1 MRSFIRQF
9 CSNSPPV
16 TTAYARLRRIPF
28 PVVCGRGCPFVL
40 FWQPITWFVFIFSII
55 SCHSFSGI
63 LPFGRIQSA
72 YFGFSRSN
80 LYPMPPV
87 RSSSPCVTVDA
98 AIRS

>member
-40 FWQPITWFVFIFSII
+40 FWQPITWFVFILSLIHI
-55 SCHSFSGI
+55 
-63 LPFGRIQSA
+63 
-72 YFGFSRSN
+72 
-80 LYPMPPV
+80 
-87 RSSSPCVTVDA
+87 
-98 AIRS
+98 